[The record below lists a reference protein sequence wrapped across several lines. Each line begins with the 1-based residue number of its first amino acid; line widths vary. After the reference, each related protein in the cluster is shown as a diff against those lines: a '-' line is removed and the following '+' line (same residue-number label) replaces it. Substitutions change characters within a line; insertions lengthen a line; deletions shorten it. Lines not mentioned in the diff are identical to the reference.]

1 MIIAVH
7 ESASRNS
14 SRVRRIQN
22 SKRGAIS
29 VSRCSQC
36 GLRPVEI
43 LIYTDELH
51 MFPFRHYTS
60 TYPFS
65 KSLCENDVIIALP
78 QTRIVCMQ
86 IEKILASFSAIIS
99 SLLLISPRD
108 RSREKEK
115 RNKRIRTIGWERKG
129 RASGIRAD
137 NYLSLFSTL
146 RHPLL
151 YLSLALVAVDKLL
164 GKTRYAVGL

>member
-1 MIIAVH
+1 MIIVVH

-115 RNKRIRTIGWERKG
+115 RNKRIHTIGWERKG
-129 RASGIRAD
+129 RASCAG

>member
-1 MIIAVH
+1 MIIAEH
-7 ESASRNS
+7 ENASRNS

-108 RSREKEK
+108 RSREKEGK
-115 RNKRIRTIGWERKG
+115 RREIKGYARLVEKEKDAPLARIITSRYFPRCDIPFFI
-129 RASGIRAD
+129 S
-137 NYLSLFSTL
+137 LSLSW
-146 RHPLL
+146 PLINC
-151 YLSLALVAVDKLL
+151 
-164 GKTRYAVGL
+164 

>member
-1 MIIAVH
+1 MIIVVH

-129 RASGIRAD
+129 RASCAG

>member
-129 RASGIRAD
+129 LPASCAG

>member
-1 MIIAVH
+1 MIIAAH

-22 SKRGAIS
+22 SKRSAIS

-115 RNKRIRTIGWERKG
+115 RNKRIRTICWERKG
-129 RASGIRAD
+129 RASCAD
-137 NYLSLFSTL
+137 NYFSLFSTL

-164 GKTRYAVGL
+164 GKMRYAVGL